1 MDFEKEKDLKQ
12 ENQDKKINIIDS
24 NIKLNK
30 IVLSGKNT
38 EELRQYAIQFNEQQ
52 AILREEQENNK

>member
-1 MDFEKEKDLKQ
+1 MEYEKEKDLKQ
-12 ENQDKKINIIDS
+12 ENQDNKINIIDS

-52 AILREEQENNK
+52 ASLREEQENNK

>member
-52 AILREEQENNK
+52 ASLREEQENNK

>member
-1 MDFEKEKDLKQ
+1 MDYEKEKDLKQ
-12 ENQDKKINIIDS
+12 ENQDNKINIIDS

>member
-1 MDFEKEKDLKQ
+1 MEYEKEKDLKQ
-12 ENQDKKINIIDS
+12 ENQDNKINIIDS

-30 IVLSGKNT
+30 IVLSGKST

>member
-1 MDFEKEKDLKQ
+1 MDFEKEKDLNQ
-12 ENQDKKINIIDS
+12 ENQDNKINIIDS

-52 AILREEQENNK
+52 AILREKQENNK

>member
-1 MDFEKEKDLKQ
+1 MDYEKEKDLKQ
-12 ENQDKKINIIDS
+12 ENQDNKINIIDS

-52 AILREEQENNK
+52 ASLREEQENNK

>member
-12 ENQDKKINIIDS
+12 ENQDNKINIIDS

-52 AILREEQENNK
+52 ASLREEQENNK